1 MVENGTVQSV
11 ERAAQVMEILARE
24 GSAGVGE
31 IARELGV
38 HASTASRLL
47 TSLAAHDLVE
57 RDGDTGRSRL
67 GIGVLRLAAATRSGM
82 DLTAVAGPVCDALAE
97 ELGETVNVA
106 VLRGGAAVNVHQ
118 SQGHRTVALHNW
130 VGDRTVL
137 HATSSGKM
145 LMAHLPEATLEA
157 LLEEPRERFTAATV
171 TSVEQLRQ
179 EFA

>member
-1 MVENGTVQSV
+1 
-11 ERAAQVMEILARE
+11 
-24 GSAGVGE
+24 
-31 IARELGV
+31 
-38 HASTASRLL
+38 
-47 TSLAAHDLVE
+47 
-57 RDGDTGRSRL
+57 
-67 GIGVLRLAAATRSGM
+67 
-82 DLTAVAGPVCDALAE
+82 
-97 ELGETVNVA
+97 
-106 VLRGGAAVNVHQ
+106 

-179 EFA
+179 EFAEARERGWAGAVEEVGGGLKAAGAPSRGREGGGARAGSG